1 MHAAAATTAA
11 VACSMHGVRVGRVGG
26 DRIPP
31 PDGAFYR
38 QAAWSPD
45 GSCVLAATDGRR
57 VRLWEVHDAGWGGGG
72 RGAPPPPP
80 TSLPAGA
87 PASAA
92 AVAPSGS
99 PTLASPLPLPPC
111 WPGTHGGGR
120 GAAPPP
126 PPPPPPDSPP
136 PPPLSP
142 RLVLSAALDYFEAE
156 RTRDLAWYPP
166 MASAHPASCV
176 FAVVAG
182 GSPVR
187 LHDATTGG
195 LRATYTPRHRGE
207 FLDPPYAVA
216 WTGGGRGLLAGGARG
231 VAAFDPTRPAE
242 PPLAHVDVRALPPL
256 GVVSCLAASPPA
268 GVGAGGGAGVVV
280 VGSFNGALL
289 LLPPARGGAGGG
301 TAGLCTRGATVLA
314 PRGGTGPTAGGVTCV
329 RVAAD
334 GVTVVAGARR
344 SAAVGVWDIRA
355 LRCGGGGV
363 STATGADPLF
373 ELPVDSGGP
382 QRLHLDVS
390 ACGRWVVAGDAAGGV
405 TLFSLSTG
413 ATVTRWAGAAPGVP
427 VNAASFCPE
436 GGGGGG
442 RLLVATSAGGRRWVP
457 PWGGGGNPS
466 DSSDHS
472 GSSGNS
478 SNSGCSGGSGS
489 DDGDG
494 ADGGGG
500 AGMALWQLDGVQHV

>member
-1 MHAAAATTAA
+1 MRAGGAGGGERPRRLLRAYRLAHPRRRRRWRPPAPRRWRRRCPSLLAGQERTA
-11 VACSMHGVRVGRVGG
+11 VGG
-26 DRIPP
+26 VP
-31 PDGAFYR
+31 
-38 QAAWSPD
+38 
-45 GSCVLAATDGRR
+45 
-57 VRLWEVHDAGWGGGG
+57 
-72 RGAPPPPP
+72 
-80 TSLPAGA
+80 
-87 PASAA
+87 
-92 AVAPSGS
+92 
-99 PTLASPLPLPPC
+99 
-111 WPGTHGGGR
+111 
-120 GAAPPP
+120 PPP